1 MALWD
6 TSRGHTTGWPQMTK
20 ITNVRLP
27 NAAQG
32 EYSPQQ
38 FDQLVRSLEQ
48 IVLQLNASYTP
59 IVTQQNSNKRAWYE
73 G

>member
-6 TSRGHTTGWPQMTK
+6 TSRGHTTGWIKMSK

-59 IVTQQNSNKRAWYE
+59 IVSQQNANKRIWYE